1 LLLLPSADA
10 HGSSLD
16 QIAYRPPSR
25 KPHLQTVAP
34 HRCSPATPRLPR
46 HLHDPGTGPTP
57 PSQYS
62 FFTTACR
69 SAHAR
74 LFLSYEPLR
83 WTTGSLWHLP
93 PFPLALDFAPHM
105 PKLPTDAQRPNY
117 MQKSDS
123 ARDVLC
129 GRDARC
135 NTAHIF
141 HVLAETELPAN
152 LLGQAPLSDAH
163 GYSSCTIPAVSLRR
177 RLSCLAT
184 VVSKFDDHRP
194 SRTSHIGPHHAA

>member
-1 LLLLPSADA
+1 MLPLLSADV
-10 HGSSLD
+10 HGPSLD

-25 KPHLQTVAP
+25 KPHPQKVAP
-34 HRCSPATPRLPR
+34 HRCSPATARLPR
-46 HLHDPGTGPTP
+46 HLHVPGTGHTP
-57 PSQYS
+57 PSQHS
-62 FFTTACR
+62 FSTTASR
-69 SAHAR
+69 STHAR

-83 WTTGSLWHLP
+83 WTIGSLWHLP
-93 PFPLALDFAPHM
+93 PFPLALGFAPHT
-105 PKLPTDAQRPNY
+105 PKLSTNAHGPNY

-141 HVLAETELPAN
+141 HVLAGTELPAN
-152 LLGQAPLSDAH
+152 LLDRAPLSDAH
-163 GYSSCTIPAVSLRR
+163 GYSSCTSPAVSLRR
-177 RLSCLAT
+177 RLNCLAT
-184 VVSKFDDHRP
+184 VVRKFDDHRP